1 MAKDLVHDI
10 LDKQLVDRNQRKMG
24 KVDGLVIE
32 LHPKTAPTLK
42 YIEVGALTRARR
54 VSSRLARR
62 IKAEPY
68 RIPWDKV
75 RDVGVDIQV
84 DVDAEKTPAL
94 RVERFL
100 REKIVRRIPGG

>member
-1 MAKDLVHDI
+1 MAKDLIRDI

-32 LHPKTAPTLK
+32 LNPDRAPTLK
-42 YIEVGALTRARR
+42 YIELGALTRARR
-54 VSSRLARR
+54 VSSRLARW
-62 IKAEPY
+62 IKTEPY

-75 RDVGVDIQV
+75 RDIGVDIEV

-100 REKIVRRIPGG
+100 REKIVKRM